1 MFNSISVLLESL
13 INYKK
18 LIKVLKKINTILVLL
33 VFSLVLLS
41 CKSTKEKTE
50 EDSVFK
56 KKRINPS
63 VEQRARESAD
73 KGGGIFNSSRGLGST
88 TYEFATSNVLW
99 RATLSTIDFMPLSE
113 ADYSGGIVSTDWYS
127 PNVGSKE
134 SIKLTIRFLS
144 TEVSPASIK
153 VISHKKICSADNQC
167 SITKISNTFDQEIKD
182 KIFTEVKKITLED
195 EKKKKSK
202 K

>member
-1 MFNSISVLLESL
+1 ML
-13 INYKK
+13 I
-18 LIKVLKKINTILVLL
+18 
-33 VFSLVLLS
+33 FSLVLAS
-41 CKSTKEKTE
+41 CKSAEEKAGE
-50 EDSVFK
+50 EQVFK
-56 KKRINPS
+56 KKSINPN
-63 VEQRARESAD
+63 VDERTREFAD
-73 KGGGIFNSSRGLGST
+73 KGGGIFNSSKGFGST

-127 PNVGSKE
+127 PKTGSKE
-134 SIKLTIRFLS
+134 SVKLTIRFLS

-153 VISHKKICSADNQC
+153 VISHKKICLSENQC
-167 SITKISNTFDQEIKD
+167 SITKMSNTFDQEIKD

>member
-1 MFNSISVLLESL
+1 M
-13 INYKK
+13 
-18 LIKVLKKINTILVLL
+18 LKKINTILFLL
-33 VFSLVLLS
+33 IFSLILAG
-41 CKSTKEKTE
+41 CKSTEEKVDE
-50 EDSVFK
+50 EPVIK
-56 KKRINPS
+56 KKRINPN
-63 VEQRARESAD
+63 VDARTREFAD
-73 KGGGIFNSSRGLGST
+73 KGGGIFNSSKGFGST

-127 PNVGSKE
+127 PKTGSKE
-134 SIKLTIRFLS
+134 SVKLTIRFLS

-153 VISHKKICSADNQC
+153 VISHKKICLAENQC
-167 SITKISNTFDQEIKD
+167 SITKMSNTFDQEIKD

>member
-1 MFNSISVLLESL
+1 ML
-13 INYKK
+13 I
-18 LIKVLKKINTILVLL
+18 
-33 VFSLVLLS
+33 FSLVLAS
-41 CKSTKEKTE
+41 CKSAEEKAGE
-50 EDSVFK
+50 EQVFK
-56 KKRINPS
+56 KKIINPN
-63 VEQRARESAD
+63 VDERTREFAD
-73 KGGGIFNSSRGLGST
+73 KGGWIFNSSKGFGST

-127 PNVGSKE
+127 PKTGSKE
-134 SIKLTIRFLS
+134 SVKLTIRFLS

-153 VISHKKICSADNQC
+153 VISHKKICLSENQC
-167 SITKISNTFDQEIKD
+167 SITKMSNTFDQEIKD